1 MIYAAL
7 STLCILVFSQTLR
20 YSQVRG
26 ARDYVAG
33 AVNYCLAAVLAG
45 VALAAVAGRPGVA
58 LWPTALLGVAN
69 GASFFGQF
77 LLILA
82 AYRLAGVG
90 ITTAVGCAGIV
101 VPVLVSWRLWG
112 EPMTPW
118 RWVALGV
125 VPVSMLLMRRKNELH
140 PHLSWKADLVLAA
153 IFLNSGLSYTL
164 HKAANIYLPAARAEM
179 ILFLRPHQIVY
190 EAFLFAT
197 AAALSSA
204 YAVARRGRLG
214 KADLALGSV
223 MGLANVLAVMLSVVG
238 LGVVAAGVF
247 LPTVTCASVSL
258 SAAVSWVLWREKLTP
273 RQIVGLAA
281 AAGVVVLVN
290 L

>member
-7 STLCILVFSQTLR
+7 NTLFILIFSQTLR

-45 VALAAVAGRPGVA
+45 LALAVVAGRPGVA

-69 GASFFGQF
+69 GASFFAQF

-90 ITTAVGCAGIV
+90 ITTAVGAAGIV

-125 VPVSMLLMRRKNELH
+125 VPVSMLLMRRK
-140 PHLSWKADLVLAA
+140 PATRSHLSWKADLILAA

-164 HKAANIYLPAARAEM
+164 HKAANIYLPAVPAEP
-179 ILFLRPHQIVY
+179 ILFFRPHQIVY
-190 EAFLFAT
+190 GAFLFA
-197 AAALSSA
+197 AAAVFSAA
-204 YAVARRGRLG
+204 YAAARRGRIG
-214 KADLALGSV
+214 KADLALGSIIGV
-223 MGLANVLAVMLSVVG
+223 ANVLATLFAVVG

-247 LPTVTCASVSL
+247 LPTVTCASVAL
-258 SAAVSWVLWREKLTP
+258 SATVSWVLWREKLTP
-273 RQIVGLAA
+273 RQLVGLAA